1 MQAFPDGVW
10 TIADLVAEGDRVAVR
25 WSFQGT
31 QLGELAA
38 FGLPATG
45 NRVSF
50 SGINLYRITDG
61 LITEIWEGY
70 DRLPLLQQLGLMPAP
85 AA

>member
-1 MQAFPDGVW
+1 MIQS
-10 TIADLVAEGDRVAVR
+10 VR
-25 WSFQGT
+25 AP
-31 QLGELAA
+31 QLGEPPA

-45 NRVSF
+45 NSVHF
-50 SGINLYRITDG
+50 SGITTYRVEDE

-85 AA
+85 A

>member
-1 MQAFPDGVW
+1 M
-10 TIADLVAEGDRVAVR
+10 
-25 WSFQGT
+25 
-31 QLGELAA
+31 LAA

-50 SGINLYRITDG
+50 SGINLYRIEDG

-70 DRLPLLQQLGLMPAP
+70 DRLPLLQQLGLMPA